1 MAIPYPVEIIGGQNF
16 GDGQRI
22 ELRHL
27 LVVVWT
33 PLAQTRKAASAGR
46 NISAGP

>member
-1 MAIPYPVEIIGGQNF
+1 
-16 GDGQRI
+16 
-22 ELRHL
+22 LRHL
-27 LVVVWT
+27 LVVVWM